1 MSTGYDI
8 SDRYR
13 VSVKRFTTPIV
24 PSLAESN
31 EDDENIE
38 HRTSTLNIEPGI
50 DCFPHRD
57 LFQRQLRFV
66 SDLIRVGRQKKE
78 TLQPC
83 AELGEQKGSKTRPV
97 LGDWFR

>member
-31 EDDENIE
+31 EAEENIE
-38 HRTSTLNIEPGI
+38 HE
-50 DCFPHRD
+50 
-57 LFQRQLRFV
+57 RQH
-66 SDLIRVGRQKKE
+66 
-78 TLQPC
+78 
-83 AELGEQKGSKTRPV
+83 
-97 LGDWFR
+97 